1 MPTASPASDAA
12 APRSTR
18 FGALDIAY
26 DDRLLEPRGWT
37 TAQSEWA
44 AELLDS
50 VPDGPVLELCA
61 GAGHIGLLAIH
72 PNPRPLVAV
81 DLNPAACTFIA
92 QNAEAAGLDSFV
104 EVREGPIEE
113 VLEHDDQ
120 FALIIAD
127 PPWVP
132 RSDISRFPEDPEIAI
147 DGGDDG
153 LDLARACIRVIG
165 GHLMVGGAAVLQL
178 GNLDQAEALTD
189 LAKSCG
195 LVFAPPRTFERGV
208 LVRLDRG

>member
-1 MPTASPASDAA
+1 MPTDSPARDAA
-12 APRSTR
+12 PQSTR
-18 FGALDIAY
+18 FGTLDIAY
-26 DDRLLEPRGWT
+26 DDRLLEPREWT

-44 AELLDS
+44 AELLES

-72 PNPRPLVAV
+72 ANPRPLVAV

-104 EVREGPIEE
+104 EVREGQIEE

-132 RSDISRFPEDPEIAI
+132 SSDIGQFPEDPEIAI

-195 LVFAPPRTFERGV
+195 LVFAHPRTFERGV

>member
-1 MPTASPASDAA
+1 VPDSTTRDVPTPART
-12 APRSTR
+12 P
-18 FGALDIAY
+18 FGTLEIAY
-26 DDRLLEPRGWT
+26 DDRVLKPRAWT

-72 PNPRPLVAV
+72 ARPRHLVAV
-81 DLNPAACTFIA
+81 DLNPVACAFVAENAAS
-92 QNAEAAGLDSFV
+92 AGLADHV
-104 EVREGPIEE
+104 EVREGEME
-113 VLEHDDQ
+113 AVLAHDDE

-132 RSDISRFPEDPEIAI
+132 SPDIGRFPEDPEIAI
-147 DGGDDG
+147 DGGGDG
-153 LDLARACIRVIG
+153 LALARACIRVIG

-178 GNLDQAEALTD
+178 GTLDQADALTE
-189 LAKSCG
+189 LARSCG
-195 LVFAPPRTFERGV
+195 LVLAEPRTFDRGV